1 MKNTIII
8 EKEKVKLKDPILIEG
23 LPGLGMVGKITVK
36 YLIKQLKA
44 KKFAELYSPHFA
56 YYVLVNDKGNIK
68 LLRNEFYY
76 WKNYSDG
83 NDLILLTGDS
93 QAQTVEGQYEVANKI
108 LDFAKEKNV
117 KLVITV
123 GGYRRDVTDTPK
135 VLASATSSEV
145 LKKALEAG
153 SQSNSPG
160 SPIVGAAGL
169 LVGLAKFKDID
180 GICLL
185 GETPGY
191 MPDPK
196 AAKSILMVL
205 KEMLN
210 LKIDLTDL
218 DKEIYR
224 IARIEEQM
232 RRIEEQRKIA
242 EREVRRIEEEKTSY
256 IG

>member
-8 EKEKVKLKDPILIEG
+8 EKEKIELKNPVLIEG

-36 YLIKQLKA
+36 YLIEQLKA

-56 YYVLVNDKGNIK
+56 YYVLVNNEGNIK

-76 WKNYSDG
+76 WKNNSGG

-93 QAQTVEGQYEVANKI
+93 QAQTIEGQYEVANAI
-108 LDFAKEKNV
+108 LEFAKEKNV

-135 VLASATSSEV
+135 VLASATSPEA
-145 LKKALEAG
+145 LRKALEAG

-169 LVGLAKFKDID
+169 LVGLAKLKDIE

-196 AAKSILMVL
+196 AAKSVLTIL

-224 IARIEEQM
+224 IAQIEEQM
-232 RRIEEQRKIA
+232 KRIEEQRKIA

>member
-1 MKNTIII
+1 M
-8 EKEKVKLKDPILIEG
+8 
-23 LPGLGMVGKITVK
+23 
-36 YLIKQLKA
+36 
-44 KKFAELYSPHFA
+44 
-56 YYVLVNDKGNIK
+56 
-68 LLRNEFYY
+68 
-76 WKNYSDG
+76 
-83 NDLILLTGDS
+83 
-93 QAQTVEGQYEVANKI
+93 
-108 LDFAKEKNV
+108 
-117 KLVITV
+117 
-123 GGYRRDVTDTPK
+123 
-135 VLASATSSEV
+135 
-145 LKKALEAG
+145 
-153 SQSNSPG
+153 
-160 SPIVGAAGL
+160 
-169 LVGLAKFKDID
+169 GLAKFKGID

-232 RRIEEQRKIA
+232 RRIEEQRKMA

>member
-1 MKNTIII
+1 MRNTIIM
-8 EKEKVKLKDPILIEG
+8 EKEKIELKDPILIEG
-23 LPGLGMVGKITVK
+23 LPGLGMVGKIAVK
-36 YLIKQLKA
+36 YLIRQLKA
-44 KKFAELYSPHFA
+44 RKFAELYSPHFA
-56 YYVLVNDKGNIK
+56 YYVLVDDEGNVE

-76 WKNYSDG
+76 WRNDSGG

-93 QAQTVEGQYEVANKI
+93 QAQTIEGQYEVANAI
-108 LDFAKEKNV
+108 LEFVKEKNV

-123 GGYRRDVTDTPK
+123 GGYRKDVVGAPR
-135 VLASATSSEV
+135 VLASATSPEA
-145 LKKALEAG
+145 LRKALEAG

-169 LVGLAKFKDID
+169 LVGLAKLKDMD

-196 AAKSILMVL
+196 AAKSILTVL
-205 KEMLN
+205 KKMLN
-210 LKIDLTDL
+210 LSIDLADL

-224 IARIEEQM
+224 IARVEEQM
-232 RRIEEQRKIA
+232 KRIEEQRKMA
-242 EREVRRIEEEKTSY
+242 EREIRRMEEEKTSY